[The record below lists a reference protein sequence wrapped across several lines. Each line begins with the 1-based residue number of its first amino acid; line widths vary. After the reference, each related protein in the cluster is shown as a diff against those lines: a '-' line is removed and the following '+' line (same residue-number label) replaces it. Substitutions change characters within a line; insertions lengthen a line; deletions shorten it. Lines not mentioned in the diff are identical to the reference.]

1 MSITVQLELP
11 ESVAKEARENGLL
24 EPTRLANLIARE
36 VCELDGKIFFQTA
49 RELRAHSGEPMSYG
63 ESQEEIDAVRE
74 EQRRDEGGH

>member
-24 EPTRLANLIARE
+24 EPERLANLIARE

-63 ESQEEIDAVRE
+63 EIQEEIDAVRE